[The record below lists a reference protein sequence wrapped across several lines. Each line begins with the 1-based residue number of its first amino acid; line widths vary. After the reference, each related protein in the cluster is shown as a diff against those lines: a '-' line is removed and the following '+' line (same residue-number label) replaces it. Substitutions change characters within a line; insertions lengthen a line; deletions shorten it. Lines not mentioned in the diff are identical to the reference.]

1 VRIRPT
7 WLMYALVC
15 ATGGLFAFVWS
26 ALMLRDASLAGGGRS
41 GWVFLSTLLLG
52 GLVLYLLL
60 FFLLL
65 SSSFTSPIHYPL
77 IAVEAVLALALFCL
91 ELVFVVVI
99 NSRIHTALN
108 AVTSVRDNVFL
119 VILTFVMFISLVVLQ
134 RRLNRVVAQN
144 SPSSTELSRGSR

>member
-1 VRIRPT
+1 
-7 WLMYALVC
+7 MYALVC